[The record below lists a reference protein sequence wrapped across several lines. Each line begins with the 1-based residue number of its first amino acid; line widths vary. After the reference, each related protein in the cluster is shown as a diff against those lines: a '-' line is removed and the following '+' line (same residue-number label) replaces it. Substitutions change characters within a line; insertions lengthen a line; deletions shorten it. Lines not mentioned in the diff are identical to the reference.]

1 MDSLTSVISHGSI
14 TVSRDINISFEILS
28 TCWRERKKK
37 TITSK
42 DTNKSSF
49 FQSKIFTV
57 VKPNLFELIT
67 KDWVQHANEKINYAK
82 HMVSKSL
89 PQRRWQGLFKYLKKG
104 FCPESLC
111 YEKSYMLYVV
121 EETTFAYFSKNPF
134 GY

>member
-1 MDSLTSVISHGSI
+1 MSLLKCYQPAGKTKQ
-14 TVSRDINISFEILS
+14 
-28 TCWRERKKK
+28 KKN
-37 TITSK
+37 ITSK

-57 VKPNLFELIT
+57 VKTNLFELIT

-104 FCPESLC
+104 FCA
-111 YEKSYMLYVV
+111 KSPYCAMRKATCYML
-121 EETTFAYFSKNPF
+121 
-134 GY
+134 